1 MNFTTFFKNLF
12 LYQRLKKSN
21 LQESTGAKIVIIQ
34 ETADFANEKPLRI
47 TGTPESVERAKNM
60 VTEILN
66 QNDVSKEV
74 KIHFSEHL
82 IYKSSFEEMSRV
94 SLFKFYFSLAKSCL
108 PSFCHCHYSYEVTCV

>member
-1 MNFTTFFKNLF
+1 MNFTSFCKKKLV
-12 LYQRLKKSN
+12 LYQRFKKSI

-66 QNDVSKEV
+66 QNDVSSKN
-74 KIHFSEHL
+74 
-82 IYKSSFEEMSRV
+82 
-94 SLFKFYFSLAKSCL
+94 SLYCTFDLQIF
-108 PSFCHCHYSYEVTCV
+108 V